1 VQEDKKDEGQAK
13 QARDE
18 AVAAALSTPTTQ
30 NASAA
35 ANAQAVVEQRR
46 ANTRV
51 LLFGTGALLGM
62 VGCGYLHAFFLKTVG
77 VSGIQPWVDL
87 LITGLV
93 VGGGTKLLHDLIS
106 NLQAAKD
113 DKKDANAGGGGS
125 G

>member
-1 VQEDKKDEGQAK
+1 
-13 QARDE
+13 
-18 AVAAALSTPTTQ
+18 
-30 NASAA
+30 
-35 ANAQAVVEQRR
+35 
-46 ANTRV
+46 
-51 LLFGTGALLGM
+51 M